1 MISLVVPVYNEESL
15 LQELFSRLIKS
26 LSAINEDFE
35 VICVDDGSSDRSSE
49 ILLDLHQQDKRFKVL
64 VLSRNFGHQ
73 AAFTAGLNYAK
84 GDYVAMMDGDL
95 QDPPE
100 LIPDMY
106 SRLKSGEADIV
117 YGKRK
122 NLAVSAWKKPLIKGF
137 HKIFKNISG
146 FVESDN
152 SGNFSMF
159 SRNALDA
166 LLSLKEKR
174 RYLPGLRSYVGYRQD
189 YVLYE
194 RNKRPG
200 GKSKMNL
207 RKLFILGFDA
217 IFSFSRLPIKIC
229 LYLGIFGIIVF
240 LLAGIYSII
249 AKIFG
254 FSLFGW
260 SSTVLSIYFLGSIQ
274 LTFLGVLGEYIYR
287 IFAESK
293 NRPTYFVREYHEK

>member
-1 MISLVVPVYNEESL
+1 MISLVIPLYNEESL
-15 LQELFSRLIKS
+15 LKELFNRSVKALESIK
-26 LSAINEDFE
+26 EDFE
-35 VICVDDGSSDRSSE
+35 IICVDDGSSDGSQK
-49 ILLDLHQQDKRFKVL
+49 LLLELHKKDKRFKIL

-84 GDYVAMMDGDL
+84 GDFIAMMDGDL

-100 LIPDMY
+100 LLHDMY
-106 SRLKSGEADIV
+106 HRLKSGESDIV

-122 NLAVSAWKKPLIKGF
+122 NLAVSAWKKPLVKGF
-137 HKIFKNISG
+137 HKVFKNISG
-146 FVESDN
+146 FVESEN
-152 SGNFSMF
+152 AGNFSMF
-159 SRNALDA
+159 NRNALDA

-189 YVLYE
+189 HILYE
-194 RNKRPG
+194 RDRRSG

-207 RKLFILGFDA
+207 RKLFVLGFDA
-217 IFSFSRLPIKIC
+217 IFSFSRFPIKIC
-229 LYLGIFGIIVF
+229 LYLGIFGITVF
-240 LLAGIYSII
+240 LIAGIYSLV

-287 IFAESK
+287 IFTESK

>member
-1 MISLVVPVYNEESL
+1 MISLVIPVFNEGAL
-15 LQELFSRLIKS
+15 LKELFNRTIKS
-26 LSAINEDFE
+26 LSSLKEDFE
-35 VICVDDGSSDRSSE
+35 IICVDDGSSDNSPE

-73 AAFTAGLNYAK
+73 AAYTAGLNYAK
-84 GDYVAMMDGDL
+84 GDYIAMMDGDL

-100 LIPDMY
+100 LLPDMY
-106 SRLKSGEADIV
+106 KGLKSGKTDIV

-122 NLAVSAWKKPLIKGF
+122 NLAVRTWKKPLIRSF
-137 HKIFKNISG
+137 HKVFKNISG
-146 FVESDN
+146 FVESEN
-152 SGNFSMF
+152 AGNFSMF
-159 SRNALDA
+159 NRNALEA

-174 RYLPGLRSYVGYRQD
+174 RYLPGLRSYVGFRQD
-189 YVLYE
+189 YILYE
-194 RNKRPG
+194 RDKRPD

-217 IFSFSRLPIKIC
+217 IFSFSRLPIKVC
-229 LYLGIFGIIVF
+229 LYLGLFGIIIF
-240 LLAGIYSII
+240 FIAGIYSII
-249 AKIFG
+249 GKIFG

-287 IFAESK
+287 IFTESK